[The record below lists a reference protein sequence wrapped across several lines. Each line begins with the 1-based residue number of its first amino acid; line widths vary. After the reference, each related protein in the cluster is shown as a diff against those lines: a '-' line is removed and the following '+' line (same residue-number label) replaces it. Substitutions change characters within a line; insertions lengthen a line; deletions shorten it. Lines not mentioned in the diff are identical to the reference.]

1 MNGIQIGKWMGNY
14 GGTPTLNTNIHKFVP
29 SYSYQNY
36 ICIHRWRAVY
46 FFFLYFVHRS
56 VYETLLEW
64 ELSFLFDFLVFSSFF
79 VHSQTM
85 MDAACGRARTSCGRS
100 LWFYIIWK
108 FIVQHSVIIKHLHA
122 DLHTRTH
129 IAYGR
134 GISWKRDNN
143 LWSWGNGMRSGLRL
157 TAVGH
162 TMANMN
168 HVYRF
173 ILKDNFWCENSKWFG
188 RNEQRTVVTAT
199 RDEVNFNRI

>member
-1 MNGIQIGKWMGNY
+1 MNGK
-14 GGTPTLNTNIHKFVP
+14 LRRNTNVEHEYSQVRPIILVP
-29 SYSYQNY
+29 ELYMHSPLEGS
-36 ICIHRWRAVY
+36 I
-46 FFFLYFVHRS
+46 FFFCISFTVRYMKLS
-56 VYETLLEW
+56 W
-64 ELSFLFDFLVFSSFF
+64 NELSFLFDFLVFSSFF